1 MIKRMKINTIFLLT
15 ALAIGTLTSCKNEKN
30 EFPDFK
36 KKSVYFA
43 SQYPLRTVVLGEDL
57 LVDNTMDNKKMVSI
71 KATLGGGY
79 DNNQDVVID
88 VVRDETLLNGLKFNN
103 GGAQIL
109 ALPDSYYRLL
119 SNQIR
124 INAGAI
130 LGGVDVQLT
139 DAFFADPKSLSR
151 NYVIPLVMTKVT
163 GADSILKGIPVVSNP
178 SRVNPLHWATRPKD
192 YILYAV
198 KFVNP
203 WHGNYLRKGID
214 QITQAN
220 GSMSSTLRHTPY
232 VENNEL
238 VSMTTSSLKT
248 ATLPLTIKN
257 SSGTTVPFTV
267 LLSFADDNTCTL
279 TSNTANVELA
289 GAGKFVSNGEKN
301 SIGGSN
307 RSAIYLDYTVNFK
320 NLNVKYATK
329 DTLIVRDRGIKAE
342 YFDVVN

>member
-1 MIKRMKINTIFLLT
+1 MKISNLIILM
-15 ALAIGTLTSCKNEKN
+15 ALAVGTFTSCKNAEN

-36 KKSVYFA
+36 SKSVYFA
-43 SQYPLRTVVLGEDL
+43 SQYPIRTIVLGEDL
-57 LVDNTMDNKKMVSI
+57 LVDNTMDNKKMASI

-79 DNNQDVVID
+79 ENNQDIVID
-88 VVRDETLLNGLKFNN
+88 FVRDETLLNGLKFNN
-103 GGAQIL
+103 GGGQIL
-109 ALPDSYYRLL
+109 PLPESYYRLL

-139 DAFFADPKSLSR
+139 DAFFADPKSLTR

-163 GADSILKGIPVVSNP
+163 GADSILKGVPVVSNP
-178 SRVNPLHWATRPKD
+178 SRVNALHWATRPKD
-192 YILYAV
+192 YILYGV

-203 WHGNYLRKGID
+203 WHGNYLRKGLD
-214 QITQAN
+214 QITQSN
-220 GSMSSTLRHTPY
+220 GTVSSNLRHTQY

-248 ATLPLTIKN
+248 ASLPLSIKN
-257 SSGTTVPFTV
+257 SAGTTVPFT
-267 LLSFADDNTCTL
+267 LLLNFGDDNSCTL
-279 TSNTANVELA
+279 TSTNANIEVA
-289 GAGKFVSNGEKN
+289 GNGKFVSNGEKN

-320 NLNVKYATK
+320 TLNVKYATK